1 MTQPTRVPA
10 EVTLPELTFRGVLLG
25 ALITIIFTASNV
37 FLGLKV
43 GLTFSSAIPAA
54 VISMSVLRLFKDAN
68 ILENN
73 MVQTQAS
80 AAGTLSSI
88 IFILPALVMM
98 GHWQGFPFWQT
109 LGICAAGG
117 MLGVMFTIPLRHVM
131 VVQSDLPYPEGV
143 AAAEI
148 LRVGS
153 AERAQDAAEEAGHA
167 PAKPAA
173 TGMGDIVTG
182 GAVAAVVSFAASG
195 LRVLGDGVSG
205 WFSLGGAVFR
215 LPMGFSLA
223 LLGAGYLIG
232 IVAGLAMLV
241 GLVISWGIAVPIL
254 TSMADIP
261 AGVSLEKFATG
272 LWASQVR
279 FIGAG
284 VIGVGA
290 IWTLATLFMPMARGV
305 KASFSALTRAGAA
318 RAGKAPRTERDLSAG
333 WISVVTLVLVAV
345 LVITFQVFLAGAPLS
360 AAAVWKLVAYAVLFA
375 FIFGFLV
382 AAACGY
388 MAGLVGSSTSPI
400 SGVGIVAIVLVSLLM
415 LALGGELLAVQN
427 GVQMA
432 IALAIFSTSAVVAVA
447 SISNDNLQ
455 DLKTGWLVGATP
467 WRQQVAL
474 LIGCV
479 VGAAVIS
486 PVLELLYNAYGFADA
501 MPREGMDPGQA
512 LSAPQATL
520 MLAIARGI
528 FTHQLN
534 WTMILIGMAVGV
546 GLIVVDEILK
556 RTCKVARI
564 PVLAVGIGIYLP
576 PTVAAPIV
584 AGALLAWLL
593 ERALRRRAQAAG
605 KPYEQFA
612 DAPNRRGVL
621 IASGLIV
628 GESLVG
634 VVMAAIIGAAG
645 TDAPLAIAGEGFAR
659 TASFLGLAVFALVA
673 VLFWRRVMRLA

>member
-10 EVTLPELTFRGVLLG
+10 DVTLPELTFRGVLLG

-153 AERAQDAAEEAGHA
+153 AERAQDAAEEAGRA

-173 TGMGDIVTG
+173 TGMGDIVSG
-182 GAVAAVVSFAASG
+182 GVVAAAVSFAASG

-241 GLVISWGIAVPIL
+241 GLLISWGIAVPIL
-254 TSMADIP
+254 TAMADIP
-261 AGVSLEKFATG
+261 ANMSLEKFATG

-318 RAGKAPRTERDLSAG
+318 RAGQAPRTERDLSAG

-375 FIFGFLV
+375 FVFGFLV

-546 GLIVVDEILK
+546 ALIAVDEVLK

-612 DAPNRRGVL
+612 DAANRRGVL

-659 TASFLGLAVFALVA
+659 TASFLGLAVFAAVA